1 MQHTEDNSY
10 AKLATGIRGLD
21 AITLGGLPSRRITLV
36 AGSSGSAK
44 TVLACQFLA
53 GGILDRD
60 QPGVFVTF
68 EETPEDICANM
79 VSFGWDIKLM
89 ETQGKWA
96 FVDGSMQ
103 AEGEALIAGGYDLG
117 ALLARIQNAVH
128 KTQAKRV
135 AIDSLGALFSQ
146 FTDRALV
153 RHELFRIASALRK
166 MGVTTIMTAEREE
179 EYGPVSRYGVEEFVA
194 DNVIILRN
202 ALEGEKRRRTI
213 EVLKFRGA
221 NHQKGEFPFAIQ
233 ARNGIVVIPFSE
245 MPSTAQ
251 TTLLRTTFGNADIDR
266 MCNGGLYQD
275 SIVLVSGATG
285 TGKTLM
291 TTEFLS
297 GTQADERCVLFAF
310 EENRDQLIRNA
321 NGWGVDFVAM
331 EQDGRLRI
339 VCEYPEAAGLEN
351 LLILMRETIE
361 EYHPHRIA
369 IDGLTALEHVSSIK
383 GFRQFVIA
391 LTSYIKE
398 HGITAMFTAT
408 TPGLMGGESVTE
420 SHISTITDTIVL
432 LRYVET
438 FGEMRR
444 GITILKT
451 RGSGHD
457 KHIREFWIDGEG
469 MHVSEPFV
477 DVTGIIAGHP
487 RYLITRDKLD
497 NDDTEIVR

>member
-1 MQHTEDNSY
+1 MSTTANTFPRI
-10 AKLATGIRGLD
+10 ATGITGLD
-21 AITLGGLPSRRITLV
+21 AITLGGLPAQRITLV

-53 GGILDRD
+53 SGILDKAE
-60 QPGVFVTF
+60 PGVFVTF
-68 EETPEDICANM
+68 EESPTDICANTA
-79 VSFGWDIKLM
+79 SLGWDIAGM
-89 ETQGKWA
+89 EAGNQWA

-103 AEGEALIAGGYDLG
+103 DDHDVLIAGGYDLG
-117 ALLARIQNAVH
+117 ALLARIEHAVS
-128 KTQAKRV
+128 KTKAKRV

-153 RHELFRIASALRK
+153 RRELFRIAASLRK
-166 MGVTTIMTAEREE
+166 LGVTTIMTAEREE

-202 ALEGEKRRRTI
+202 ALEGEKRRRTV

-233 ARNGIVVIPFSE
+233 PQKGVVVIPFSE

-251 TTLLRTTFGNADIDR
+251 TTLLRTTFGNADIDM
-266 MCNGGLYQD
+266 MCNGGLYKD
-275 SIVLVSGATG
+275 SIVLISGATG

-297 GTQADERCVLFAF
+297 GTTADERCVLFAF

-321 NGWGVDFVAM
+321 NGWGVDFEAM

-351 LLILMRETIE
+351 MLILMREVIE
-361 EYHPHRIA
+361 EFRPQRIA
-369 IDGLTALEHVSSIK
+369 VDGLSALEHVSSIK

-420 SHISTITDTIVL
+420 SHVSTITDTIVL

-457 KHIREFWIDGEG
+457 KHIREFWIDDNG
-469 MHVSEPFV
+469 MHVAEPFK
-477 DVTGIIAGHP
+477 DVTGIISGYP
-487 RYLITRDKLD
+487 RYTISRHLPDETA
-497 NDDTEIVR
+497 TEH